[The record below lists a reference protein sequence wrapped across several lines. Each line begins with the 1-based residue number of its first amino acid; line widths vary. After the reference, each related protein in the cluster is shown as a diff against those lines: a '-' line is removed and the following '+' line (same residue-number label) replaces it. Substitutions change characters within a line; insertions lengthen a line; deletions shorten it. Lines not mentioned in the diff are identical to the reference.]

1 MSTLWVKEY
10 KNTITLAI
18 LGRYL
23 FCQLQNLTF
32 FTWAIKYIAA
42 LSLSTISITIQV
54 IYIFIAFP
62 CPRSFAPSTCNRTST
77 PLAPR
82 HPYASFWK
90 GILFII
96 LFIFGQLKQSTKR
109 LLSSFYTW
117 SCFLEIYVIFMTC
130 ICISVSWWAFK
141 TLINIKQNAETRK
154 NTMCNIV

>member
-82 HPYASFWK
+82 HPNASFWK
-90 GILFII
+90 VTPFIKLFK
-96 LFIFGQLKQSTKR
+96 FGQLRQIKNTSIIFPYLKLFPR
-109 LLSSFYTW
+109 LYD
-117 SCFLEIYVIFMTC
+117 
-130 ICISVSWWAFK
+130 ICIFIFSSW
-141 TLINIKQNAETRK
+141 LIFERSKGA
-154 NTMCNIV
+154 